1 MVYSYVS
8 ESADETDF
16 ALAGFP
22 PVEERSGPGKYF
34 FPQKKVGIVEN
45 INLCTIWGHID
56 VTGF

>member
-1 MVYSYVS
+1 MVYFYVS

-34 FPQKKVGIVEN
+34 SPKKLVVV
-45 INLCTIWGHID
+45 INLCA
-56 VTGF
+56 V